1 MKITQY
7 KRANKQTIQASIR
20 MGSDD
25 YTILWL
31 ENCRKCM
38 GRFFIRYHDCFHRGW
53 LLILLLLE
61 CVYVCFYF
69 FNGLLTRAR
78 QRDLN
83 PLRIHMVMV
92 TGNFSLPHIFVFALA
107 FVYVFFLLCSPH
119 FFTSSKHNLFF
130 SKFLF
135 LRLLA
140 TKCDWWL
147 HFSHSPV
154 LCL

>member
-1 MKITQY
+1 MHGPIFHTV
-7 KRANKQTIQASIR
+7 S
-20 MGSDD
+20 
-25 YTILWL
+25 WL
-31 ENCRKCM
+31 FSSRLVVDIVVVRVC
-38 GRFFIRYHDCFHRGW
+38 ICF
-53 LLILLLLE
+53 LS
-61 CVYVCFYF
+61 
-69 FNGLLTRAR
+69 NGLLTRAR

-107 FVYVFFLLCSPH
+107 FVYVFFLLLCSPH

-147 HFSHSPV
+147 HFSHSPWFYV
-154 LCL
+154 FNLPFRIIFIFIHTKPNSNRRFTQ